1 MIIKFSIFFYGLL
14 LFLMY
19 NTFEKQNIKQEY
31 YKTGELFREIHF
43 NDSVIY
49 GQLYYENGFLARKG
63 TLQINEA
70 GDYRYD
76 GKWDFYDVDG
86 GAYAYSN
93 EYVDGVPYFDTSKL
107 SRENNYTITLIS
119 AIPKRNNIVYCNTRG
134 ELKVKVEDLSP
145 MYYKVYAVKEND
157 SCLIE
162 DELHRINNDSSSI
175 DAYPLY
181 EFMITED
188 MVCTDSEGKTF
199 ISFVI
204 EFPNDSMEFNLEDY
218 DIMDLYLNIEK

>member
-1 MIIKFSIFFYGLL
+1 
-14 LFLMY
+14 
-19 NTFEKQNIKQEY
+19 
-31 YKTGELFREIHF
+31 
-43 NDSVIY
+43 
-49 GQLYYENGFLARKG
+49 
-63 TLQINEA
+63 
-70 GDYRYD
+70 
-76 GKWDFYDVDG
+76 
-86 GAYAYSN
+86 
-93 EYVDGVPYFDTSKL
+93 
-107 SRENNYTITLIS
+107 
-119 AIPKRNNIVYCNTRG
+119 
-134 ELKVKVEDLSP
+134 